1 MQRKVQ
7 GRLLTAASA
16 GGGDRRAGV
25 AGPATRDRK
34 APRPFKSAEK
44 PISLHP
50 LSFKQALVA
59 LLQIG
64 PPRSEPRDDAPDSG
78 PPTSEP

>member
-1 MQRKVQ
+1 MSSDVQ
-7 GRLLTAASA
+7 GQ
-16 GGGDRRAGV
+16 
-25 AGPATRDRK
+25 
-34 APRPFKSAEK
+34 PRPRQFQSAEK

-64 PPRSEPRDDAPDSG
+64 RIDLERKPGGAAARETGPDSG
-78 PPTSEP
+78 DG